1 MCVVGKCGLCLW
13 GGGRRR
19 TRGRLWCFVL
29 RKFIN
34 YGEEEKN
41 MREGKRNVG
50 WKGGEDIL

>member
-1 MCVVGKCGLCLW
+1 
-13 GGGRRR
+13 
-19 TRGRLWCFVL
+19 VL